1 MGSVLVW
8 GDRGCSSSDFAGES
22 DSSIVTRLLFSPK
35 VVLDTFDTERDIP
48 MSISRTTSSDFWM
61 GDRELGTEGI
71 GAGGTCVRIGGAS
84 GSSVSC
90 GNEIVNGVIK
100 ENTSEI
106 LFESLHSS
114 GDFMAIMLVGET
126 GVLSKEIGDEDA
138 EDTRLITLFSG
149 KTAIPHLLT
158 GRAGAGVSSGVTGD
172 FRSDGEGGGGAW
184 IVASACSR

>member
-1 MGSVLVW
+1 
-8 GDRGCSSSDFAGES
+8 
-22 DSSIVTRLLFSPK
+22 
-35 VVLDTFDTERDIP
+35 
-48 MSISRTTSSDFWM
+48 M

-71 GAGGTCVRIGGAS
+71 GAGGACVRIGGAS

-90 GNEIVNGVIK
+90 GNDIVNGVIK

-114 GDFMAIMLVGET
+114 GDFIAIMLVGET
-126 GVLSKEIGDEDA
+126 GVLSKEIGDEGA